1 MKFQC
6 FKKKKKKNK
15 YWKRALKTFVVIGP
29 NKLSK

>member
-6 FKKKKKKNK
+6 FKKKKNK